1 MPYGNDDPGR
11 DDGMTVLTDT
21 ADRIRNMEIRG
32 AVKIGRAAASAMKEE
47 AKSIQTDD
55 LQVFNEQMR
64 KAYRLL
70 YSTRPTAVTLPNALR
85 YVMRYEAKTV
95 DEARR
100 AIIANADAFIANSES
115 AVKRIGEIGAHRIKD
130 GDTILTHCNSSVAF
144 QIFET
149 AFKQGKNINVVA
161 TETRPRQQGYIT
173 VDFLQK
179 VGIPTTLILDSAV
192 RYYMKKVDLVIVGAD
207 AITANG
213 SLINKV
219 GTSQVALAA
228 NEARVSFICAAET
241 YKFSPGSVLGEMVDI
256 EERDP
261 SEVLSPELQKK
272 WPKLKVSNPAFDV
285 TPHKYI
291 DMIIT
296 EIGAISPEMAYWVI
310 KDRLGWELE
319 ETAGGIQ

>member
-1 MPYGNDDPGR
+1 
-11 DDGMTVLTDT
+11 MTILMET
-21 ADRIRNMEIRG
+21 AEKIRNMEIRG
-32 AVKIGRAAASAMKEE
+32 AGRIARAAANAMKAEAMSIETPSLEE
-47 AKSIQTDD
+47 
-55 LQVFNEQMR
+55 FNRRMR
-64 KAYRLL
+64 EAYTVLL
-70 YSTRPTAVTLPNALR
+70 ETRPTAVSLPNALKA
-85 YVMRYEAKTV
+85 VMRYRADNVE
-95 DEARR
+95 DARR
-100 AIIANADAFIANSES
+100 AIIANADAFIAASEN
-115 AVKRIGEIGAHRIKD
+115 AVRKIGEIGARRIRD
-130 GDTILTHCNSSVAF
+130 GDTILTHCNSSAAF

-149 AFKQGKNINVVA
+149 AFNQGKHINVVA

-179 VGIPTTLILDSAV
+179 AGIPATLILDSAV
-192 RYYMKKVDLVIVGAD
+192 RYYMKNVDLVIVGAD
-207 AITANG
+207 AITVNG
-213 SLINKV
+213 SLINKI

-241 YKFSPGSVLGEMVDI
+241 YKFSPRSVLGELVEI

-310 KDRLGWELE
+310 RDKLGWELE
-319 ETAGGIQ
+319 EAAGGI

>member
-1 MPYGNDDPGR
+1 M
-11 DDGMTVLTDT
+11 
-21 ADRIRNMEIRG
+21 
-32 AVKIGRAAASAMKEE
+32 
-47 AKSIQTDD
+47 
-55 LQVFNEQMR
+55 
-64 KAYRLL
+64 
-70 YSTRPTAVTLPNALR
+70 
-85 YVMRYEAKTV
+85 
-95 DEARR
+95 
-100 AIIANADAFIANSES
+100 
-115 AVKRIGEIGAHRIKD
+115 
-130 GDTILTHCNSSVAF
+130 THCNSSVAF
-144 QIFET
+144 SIFET

-179 VGIPTTLILDSAV
+179 AGIPSTLILDSAV
-192 RYYMKKVDLVIVGAD
+192 RYYMKKVDLVVVGAD

-228 NEARVSFICAAET
+228 NEARVSFIAAAET
-241 YKFSPGSVLGEMVDI
+241 YKFSPRTMFGEMVEI

-261 SEVLSPELQKK
+261 GEVLSPELQKK

-296 EIGAISPEMAYWVI
+296 EIGAISPEMAFWII
-310 KDRLGWELE
+310 KDKLGWELE
-319 ETAGGIQ
+319 ETAEQSGKGVKL

>member
-1 MPYGNDDPGR
+1 
-11 DDGMTVLTDT
+11 MTVLTET
-21 ADRIRNMEIRG
+21 AEKIRNMEIRG

-47 AKSIQTDD
+47 ARSIQTDD
-55 LQVFNEQMR
+55 LEAFNERMR
-64 KAYRLL
+64 EAYRLL

-85 YVMRYEAKTV
+85 YVMRYKASSVE
-95 DEARR
+95 EARR

-115 AVKRIGEIGAHRIKD
+115 AVKKIGEIGAHRIKD

-144 QIFET
+144 EIFET

-179 VGIPTTLILDSAV
+179 AGIPTTFILDSAV

-207 AITANG
+207 AITVNG

-241 YKFSPGSVLGEMVDI
+241 YKFSPRSVFGEMVEI

-261 SEVLSPELQKK
+261 SEVLGPELQKK
-272 WPKLKVSNPAFDV
+272 WPNLKISNPAFDV

-310 KDRLGWELE
+310 KDKLGWELE
-319 ETAGGIQ
+319 ETTGGLS

>member
-1 MPYGNDDPGR
+1 
-11 DDGMTVLTDT
+11 
-21 ADRIRNMEIRG
+21 MEIRG
-32 AVKIGRAAASAMKEE
+32 AVKIGRAAAAALRGE

-55 LQVFNEQMR
+55 LATFNKKMKE
-64 KAYRLL
+64 AYDLL
-70 YSTRPTAVTLPNALR
+70 YSTRPTAVTLPNALK
-85 YVMRYEAKTV
+85 YVMHYKASSV

-100 AIIANADAFIANSES
+100 AIVANADAFIANSEN
-115 AVKRIGEIGAHRIKD
+115 AVKKIGEIGAHRIKD

-144 QIFET
+144 KIFET
-149 AFKQGKNINVVA
+149 AFKQGKKINVVA
-161 TETRPRQQGYIT
+161 TETRPRMQGYIT
-173 VDFLQK
+173 VDFLQT

-192 RYYMKKVDLVIVGAD
+192 RYYMKKVDLVLVGAD
-207 AITANG
+207 AITVNG

-228 NEARVSFICAAET
+228 NEARVPFICAAET
-241 YKFSPGSVLGEMVDI
+241 YKFSPRTLLGEMIEI

-261 SEVLSPELQKK
+261 TEVLSKEMQKK
-272 WPKLKVSNPAFDV
+272 WPNLKVSNPAFDV

-319 ETAGGIQ
+319 ETTGVTQ

>member
-1 MPYGNDDPGR
+1 
-11 DDGMTVLTDT
+11 MTVLTET
-21 ADRIRNMEIRG
+21 ADKIRNMEIRG
-32 AVKIGRAAASAMKEE
+32 AGKIGRAAANALKEE
-47 AKSIQTDD
+47 AKSIQTGD
-55 LQVFNEQMR
+55 LNEFNRRMAD
-64 KAYRLL
+64 AYNLL
-70 YSTRPTAVTLPNALR
+70 YSTRPTAVSLPNALR
-85 YVMRYEAKTV
+85 AVMQYRAHDV
-95 DEARR
+95 DEARQ
-100 AIIANADAFIANSES
+100 AIIANADAFIASSND
-115 AVKRIGEIGAHRIKD
+115 AVRRIGEFGAHRIKD
-130 GDTILTHCNSSVAF
+130 GDTIMTHCNSSVAF
-144 QIFET
+144 SIFET
-149 AFKQGKNINVVA
+149 AFKQGKNIHVVA

-179 VGIPTTLILDSAV
+179 AGIPSTLILDSAV
-192 RYYMKKVDLVIVGAD
+192 RYYMKKVDLAIVGAD

-228 NEARVSFICAAET
+228 NEARVSFIVAAET
-241 YKFSPGSVLGEMVDI
+241 YKFSPRSLVGEMVEI

-272 WPKLKVSNPAFDV
+272 WPKLKVANPAFDI

-310 KDRLGWELE
+310 KDKLGWELE
-319 ETAGGIQ
+319 DAAGANVKEV

>member
-1 MPYGNDDPGR
+1 MSA
-11 DDGMTVLTDT
+11 LTET
-21 ADRIRNMEIRG
+21 AEKIKNMEIRG
-32 AVKIGRAAASAMKEE
+32 AVKIGRAAANAMKEE
-47 AKSIQTDD
+47 AKSVRTDD
-55 LQVFNEQMR
+55 LETFNKKM
-64 KAYRLL
+64 KDAYDLL
-70 YSTRPTAVTLPNALR
+70 YSTRPTAVTLPNALK
-85 YVMRYEAKTV
+85 YVMRYKANSV

-100 AIIANADAFIANSES
+100 AIIANADAFIANSEN
-115 AVKRIGEIGAHRIKD
+115 AVKKIGEIGAHRIKD
-130 GDTILTHCNSSVAF
+130 GDTIMTHCNSSVAF

-173 VDFLQK
+173 VDFLQN

-241 YKFSPGSVLGEMVDI
+241 YKFSPRSVFGEMIEI

-291 DMIIT
+291 DLIIT

-310 KDRLGWELE
+310 KDKLGWELE
-319 ETAGGIQ
+319 ETTGVGIKEVQECE

>member
-1 MPYGNDDPGR
+1 MSA
-11 DDGMTVLTDT
+11 LTET
-21 ADRIRNMEIRG
+21 AEKIKNMEIRG
-32 AVKIGRAAASAMKEE
+32 AVKIGRAAANAMKEE
-47 AKSIQTDD
+47 AKSVRTDD
-55 LQVFNEQMR
+55 LETFNKKM
-64 KAYRLL
+64 KDAYDLL
-70 YSTRPTAVTLPNALR
+70 YSTRPTAVTLPNALK
-85 YVMRYEAKTV
+85 YVMRYKANSV
-95 DEARR
+95 DEAKR
-100 AIIANADAFIANSES
+100 AIIANADAFIANSEN
-115 AVKRIGEIGAHRIKD
+115 AVKKIGEIGAHRIKD
-130 GDTILTHCNSSVAF
+130 GDTIMTHCNSSVAF

-173 VDFLQK
+173 VDFLQN

-241 YKFSPGSVLGEMVDI
+241 YKFSPRSVFGEMIEI

-291 DMIIT
+291 DLIIT

-310 KDRLGWELE
+310 KDKLGWELE
-319 ETAGGIQ
+319 ETTGVGIKEVQECE